1 MGEGGIAGRRWTGGD
16 GRGAGI
22 WASTGRGKGG
32 DADGDFG
39 CVGLL
44 DGAIRIDEETETR
57 RWRRRRWRRRRWR
70 RSIAMRCDCQA
81 EKG

>member
-1 MGEGGIAGRRWTGGD
+1 VGEGGIAGRRWTGGD

-44 DGAIRIDEETETR
+44 DGAIGSTR
-57 RWRRRRWRRRRWR
+57 KRRRVAGVGVAGVGALRCAAIVRRKRV
-70 RSIAMRCDCQA
+70 D
-81 EKG
+81 